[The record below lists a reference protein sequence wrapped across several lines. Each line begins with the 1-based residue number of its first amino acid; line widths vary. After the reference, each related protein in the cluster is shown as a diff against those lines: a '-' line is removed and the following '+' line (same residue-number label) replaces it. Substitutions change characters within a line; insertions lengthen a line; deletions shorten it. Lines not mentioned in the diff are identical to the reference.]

1 MPIRHPEEIGVRS
14 DNGQAQCRPPEFGF
28 AEDFAEKAKSHTQWF
43 QAKVER
49 ALADSRP
56 TIPHDQVIT
65 EVRAAIAAAAKRKT
79 LT

>member
-1 MPIRHPEEIGVRS
+1 MDKP
-14 DNGQAQCRPPEFGF
+14 NARPPEFGS
-28 AEDFAEKAKSHTQWF
+28 AEDFAEKAKKSHTQWF

-65 EVRAAIAAAAKRKT
+65 EVRAAIAAAAQRKT

>member
-1 MPIRHPEEIGVRS
+1 MDKP
-14 DNGQAQCRPPEFGF
+14 DARPTEFGSAEDF

-65 EVRAAIAAAAKRKT
+65 EVRAAIAAAAKPKT

>member
-1 MPIRHPEEIGVRS
+1 MVKLDARVSKFESPDASE
-14 DNGQAQCRPPEFGF
+14 
-28 AEDFAEKAKSHTQWF
+28 SHDHWF

-65 EVRAAIAAAAKRKT
+65 EVRAAIAAAAERKT
-79 LT
+79 FT

>member
-1 MPIRHPEEIGVRS
+1 MP
-14 DNGQAQCRPPEFGF
+14 DPPNL
-28 AEDFAEKAKSHTQWF
+28 ALLRTLLKKAKSHTQWF
-43 QAKVER
+43 QAKVKR

>member
-1 MPIRHPEEIGVRS
+1 MDKP
-14 DNGQAQCRPPEFGF
+14 NARPPEFGS
-28 AEDFAEKAKSHTQWF
+28 AEDVAEKAKSHTQWF
-43 QAKVER
+43 QPKVER

-65 EVRAAIAAAAKRKT
+65 EVRAAIGAAAKRKT

>member
-1 MPIRHPEEIGVRS
+1 MGYALRMDKP
-14 DNGQAQCRPPEFGF
+14 DARPPECAS

-65 EVRAAIAAAAKRKT
+65 EVRAAIAAAAKPKT

>member
-1 MPIRHPEEIGVRS
+1 MDKP
-14 DNGQAQCRPPEFGF
+14 DARPTDFGS

-65 EVRAAIAAAAKRKT
+65 EVRAAIAAAAQPKT